1 MGEPEFRTSF
11 GAGWVGDGASV
22 PLPARS
28 VSMMAAED
36 VVASRQASEE
46 TARTQDRAEAVAL
59 SPRTWGQVKQGLAGV
74 FAAAE
79 RRMSADDYHE
89 AQEELRRSATDWT
102 GEEPRR
108 RREWSDTELGR
119 AATDAAVRVLGRQVD
134 EDRLAE
140 RVASEKL
147 IGQARERH
155 PETSSWPAWTRRPW

>member
-1 MGEPEFRTSF
+1 MSEPEYRTTFS
-11 GAGWVGDGASV
+11 AGWIGDGASV

-28 VSMMAAED
+28 VAMMAAED

-46 TARTQDRAEAVAL
+46 TARTQDRAEALAL
-59 SPRTWGQVKQGLAGV
+59 SARTWGDVKQGLAGV

-79 RRMSADDYHE
+79 RRMSAQDYSE
-89 AQEELRRSATDWT
+89 AQAELRRTATDWT

-140 RVASEKL
+140 RVASDKL

-155 PETSSWPAWTRRPW
+155 PQPSGWPAWVRPR

>member
-1 MGEPEFRTSF
+1 MSEPEFRTTFS
-11 GAGWVGDGASV
+11 AAWVGDGTV

-28 VSMMAAED
+28 VAMMAAED
-36 VVASRQASEE
+36 VQASRQASEDA
-46 TARTQDRAEAVAL
+46 ARAQDRADAMWQSA
-59 SPRTWGQVKQGLAGV
+59 RTWGDVKQGLAGV
-74 FAAAE
+74 FTAAE
-79 RRMSADDYHE
+79 RRMSAQDYSE
-89 AQEELRRSATDWT
+89 AQAELRRSATDWT

-147 IGQARERH
+147 IAQARERH
-155 PETSSWPAWTRRPW
+155 PETSSWPAWTRPRP